1 LPVKITIVYDNVV
14 WEPALT
20 PDWGFACVVE
30 TDARALLFDT
40 GARGD
45 ILLGNMERPM
55 AIEVLIRR
63 RLSGKKKWRAYE
75 MRIRN
80 CRRYLAQ

>member
-1 LPVKITIVYDNVV
+1 MFEGAPINGYHPKII
-14 WEPALT
+14 
-20 PDWGFACVVE
+20 GK
-30 TDARALLFDT
+30 
-40 GARGD
+40 
-45 ILLGNMERPM
+45 ERPM